1 MSINTQGC
9 ELRVGDGASPNVY
22 TAIAGV
28 VSFSG
33 PSGSRQVIDV
43 TTLAS
48 TGREKQVGIPD
59 YGQVT
64 FELIYDGDQATNTSL
79 YDDFQNG
86 TIRDFQL
93 VFSDSPEEVF
103 SFAAFVL
110 AYSYTAN
117 IDDVVRASVTLEI
130 DGPVTDNN

>member
-22 TAIAGV
+22 TSIAGV
-28 VSFSG
+28 VSCSG

-86 TIRDFQL
+86 TLRDFQL
-93 VFSDSPEEVF
+93 VFSDSPEEIF
-103 SFAAFVL
+103 SFAAYVL